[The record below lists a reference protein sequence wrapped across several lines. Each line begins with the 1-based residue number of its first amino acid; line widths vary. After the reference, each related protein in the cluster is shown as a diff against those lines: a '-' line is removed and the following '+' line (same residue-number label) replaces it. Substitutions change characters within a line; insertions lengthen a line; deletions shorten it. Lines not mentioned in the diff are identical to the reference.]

1 MSWTRSKVDE
11 VRWEAFLNQDNK
23 KHEPLFI
30 EFKFGMV
37 KPGMPIVSYVYR
49 RKYSKVL
56 LLSLHI
62 RNWDKNVNAEIWKTL
77 SYNEDLNKWE
87 KRYLI
92 LRGHGDSSTN
102 GGCDHIRILGD
113 VGE

>member
-1 MSWTRSKVDE
+1 MTKPRNYE
-11 VRWEAFLNQDNK
+11 ARWETFWDQDNK
-23 KHEPLFI
+23 KLETLFT

-37 KPGMPIVSYVYR
+37 KPGMVIVSYVYR

-56 LLSLHI
+56 LLSLWM
-62 RNWDKNVNAEIWKTL
+62 RDWDAAVNAETWETL
-77 SYNEDLNKWE
+77 SYNEDLDKWE
-87 KRYLI
+87 KKYLV